1 MDVFYQKPERK
12 NSASFAYGV
21 REREMSVFGGD
32 SWGREA
38 QYRKRRVD
46 DLLVDNLSD
55 SSHFKKLPSGK
66 YACLVCPNKPIF
78 DTSLIL
84 TMHNKGSRHLAAVSR
99 LKEKELNQHEEI
111 SKRIA
116 LSDDSTGKMYSSSSN
131 QKKEF
136 TRMNPLI
143 EWTRKVTSEA
153 LKTQKSEQNS
163 RSKQQYEAKSSKM
176 YTPFSSI
183 SASVSRQKTWESLEV
198 QSGTASNTERNNSGE
213 ENEEVCKML
222 AEHQLEL
229 AKCREKELNFTAAG
243 WKRDCHGKWF

>member
-1 MDVFYQKPERK
+1 MKCC
-12 NSASFAYGV
+12 
-21 REREMSVFGGD
+21 FGGD

-46 DLLVDNLSD
+46 DLLVDDLSD

-84 TMHNKGSRHLAAVSR
+84 TMHNKGSRHVAALSR
-99 LKEKELNQHEEI
+99 LKEKERNQQEEI

-116 LSDDSTGKMYSSSSN
+116 LSDDSSGKVYSSSSN
-131 QKKEF
+131 QKSEF
-136 TRMNPLI
+136 TRKNPLI
-143 EWTRKVTSEA
+143 EWTRKVTWEA
-153 LKTQKSEQNS
+153 LKTQKPEQNS
-163 RSKQQYEAKSSKM
+163 RGKQQYEAKPSKM

-183 SASVSRQKTWESLEV
+183 SDSVSRQNTGASLEV
-198 QSGTASNTERNNSGE
+198 QSGTASYTERNNSGE
-213 ENEEVCKML
+213 EYEEACRML

-229 AKCREKELNFTAAG
+229 AKRREKELNFTAAG
-243 WKRDCHGKWF
+243 WKRDCHGKWFRDENVEFDSDDEDPNVCLS